1 MILLNMLEKHNEL
14 IDFLLNIEHTSI
26 ATKLGLIEETAI
38 VITDERL
45 YQAIGVIDYY
55 SRNSDEESK
64 QIVIVLSSILYTYK
78 QDHWTGLNQF
88 LVIVL
93 SRIGF
98 APSAIMVDE
107 NYDKESNTFSALSS
121 FISQISTTLNQLK
134 NEIFIKDRIYLL
146 TDFQKNIWDISTES
160 KFLGISAPTSA
171 GKSFVILL
179 KCIDN
184 IIKKGGNIVY
194 VVPTLSLIN
203 QVVNDFH
210 DKLKE
215 FSLDS
220 YEILTT
226 YNEQKNSN
234 IIYILTPER
243 AISAYNEN
251 AKPFGEVN
259 SFIVDEIQ
267 NIERLENTE
276 DERSKILFD
285 SLIEL
290 SFSYSPDLIIFS
302 GPRVSGLKNMG
313 FDIFQEL
320 NSNELSAVSSPVTN
334 FTYSI
339 LKKAN
344 KYYFKQYSQINNDCS
359 LIEIQNTDYLKI
371 GGKQYD
377 DKYLS
382 YLSIIINK
390 LGVDSKNIIF
400 SPTSGTARKIA
411 VDLAK
416 KNELVNLNLPLQ
428 SLIKYVSTTVHP
440 NYDLCKT
447 LDNGIAYHHGKVP
460 SHIRNVLEY
469 AIKDKMI
476 DTIVCTTTLMQGVNL
491 PAQNVIMRNG
501 YLSTRNNIQGVM
513 PKLTNYE
520 ISNLRGRAGR
530 LLKDFV
536 GRTFVLDENA
546 FDNQTDKQG
555 DLFKDENKDL
565 VSGYGKIFTS
575 NKSSITDAIF
585 NNKSNENL
593 PNEIGKDG
601 KFLITYIRFNILKH
615 GMDCLRRLNS
625 VGIDFTIDDIKLI
638 KDELEKELEVPTT
651 ICLKNRYID
660 PLVINDIYVNI
671 NSFIIPTNINENNLS
686 HHFFKLVGQI
696 KSKYPNYYSN
706 YFDGELSES
715 FFYTVTDW
723 MKEKPLNRILSGN
736 YFNDSNN
743 IDSKIDTIQKK
754 ICFDLTS
761 MLKPFYS
768 IKNSESSILS
778 CVEMGGYKSLTL
790 QLISLNI
797 PREVALILSETI
809 FAELNMNV
817 QSLDDTFVK
826 AFIKSKIDNIDF
838 WNRIQLQH
846 LL

>member
-1 MILLNMLEKHNEL
+1 MMLLLNKLEKHNDL
-14 IDFLLNIEHTSI
+14 ICYLLNIEHRSI
-26 ATKLGLIEETAI
+26 ATKLGLIHEPEI
-38 VITDERL
+38 FISDERL

-55 SRNSDEESK
+55 SRNFDEESK
-64 QIVIVLSSILYTYK
+64 QIVIVLSSILHTYK

-107 NYDKESNTFSALSS
+107 NYDDERNTFSALSS

-134 NEIFIKDRIYLL
+134 NEIFINDQLYLL
-146 TDFQKNIWDISTES
+146 TDFQKRIWDISIES

-215 FSLDS
+215 LALDN

-226 YNEQKNSN
+226 YNEKRNNN
-234 IIYILTPER
+234 IIYVLTPER
-243 AISAYNEN
+243 AIAAYNEN

-259 SFIVDEIQ
+259 TFIVDEIQ
-267 NIERLENTE
+267 NIERLENKE

-313 FDIFQEL
+313 FNIFQEL
-320 NSNELSAVSSPVTN
+320 NSNELSALSSPVTN

-339 LKKAN
+339 LKKGN
-344 KYYFKQYSQINNDCS
+344 KYYFKQYSQINQDCS
-359 LIEIQNTDYLKI
+359 LIEIQNTEYLKI
-371 GGKQYD
+371 GGKHYD

-382 YLSIIINK
+382 YLNVIINK
-390 LGVDSKNIIF
+390 LGINSKNIIF

-411 VDLAK
+411 IELAN
-416 KNELVNLNLPLQ
+416 KNANVNSSTPLQ

-440 NYDLCKT
+440 NYDLCRT
-447 LDNGIAYHHGKVP
+447 LDSGIAYHHGKVP
-460 SHIRNVLEY
+460 SHVRNVLEF
-469 AIKDKMI
+469 AIKEKMI

-501 YLSTRNNIQGVM
+501 YLSTRNIQGVM

-546 FDNQTDKQG
+546 FDNQTEKQG

-565 VSGYGKIFTS
+565 QSGYGKIFTS
-575 NKSSITDAIF
+575 NKLSITDAVF

-593 PNEIGKDG
+593 PNETGKDG

-615 GMDCLRRLNS
+615 GLECLKRLNS

-638 KDELEKELEVPTT
+638 KDELEKELEVPLA

-660 PLVINDIYVNI
+660 PLVINDIYINI
-671 NSFIIPTNINENNLS
+671 NSFAIPTNINENNLS
-686 HHFFKLVGQI
+686 HHFFKLVVQI

-706 YFDGELSES
+706 YFGGELSES

-768 IKNSESSILS
+768 IINAESSILS
-778 CVEMGGYKSLTL
+778 CIEMGAYKSLTL

-797 PREVALILSETI
+797 PREVALFLSETI
-809 FAELNMNV
+809 FSELEMNV

-826 AFIKSKIDNIDF
+826 AFIKSKIDDIDF
-838 WNRIQLQH
+838 WNRIQLTH
-846 LL
+846 LF

>member
-1 MILLNMLEKHNEL
+1 MIVGLNNLEKHNDV
-14 IDFLLNIEHTSI
+14 ISYLLNIEHSSI
-26 ATKLGLIEETAI
+26 ATKLGLIEESEI

-64 QIVIVLSSILYTYK
+64 QIVIVLSSILFTYK

-107 NYDKESNTFSALSS
+107 SYDNESNTFSALTS

-134 NEIFIKDRIYLL
+134 NEILIKDKSYLL
-146 TDFQKNIWDISTES
+146 TDFQKKIWDISIES

-184 IIKKGGNIVY
+184 IIKKGGNIIY

-210 DKLKE
+210 NKLKE
-215 FSLDS
+215 FSLDQ

-226 YNEQKNSN
+226 YNEKRNSN
-234 IIYILTPER
+234 IIYVLTPER

-251 AKPFGEVN
+251 TKPFGDVN

-267 NIERLENTE
+267 NIERLENKE

-290 SFSYSPDLIIFS
+290 SFSYSPDLVIFS

-320 NSNELSAVSSPVTN
+320 NSNELNAVSSPVAN

-344 KYYFKQYSQINNDCS
+344 KYYFKQYSQINKDCS
-359 LIEIQNTDYLKI
+359 IIEIQNTDYLKI
-371 GGKQYD
+371 GGKKYD

-382 YLSIIINK
+382 YLNNIINK
-390 LGVDSKNIIF
+390 LGIDSKNIIF

-411 VDLAK
+411 KDLAS
-416 KNELVNLNLPLQ
+416 KNVIVNSNLPLQ

-447 LDNGIAYHHGKVP
+447 LENGIAYHHGKIP

-491 PAQNVIMRNG
+491 PAQNIIMRNG
-501 YLSTRNNIQGVM
+501 YLSTKNIQGVM

-546 FDNQTDKQG
+546 FDNQIEKQG

-565 VSGYGKIFTS
+565 KSGYGKIFTN
-575 NKSSITDAIF
+575 NKSSITDAVF
-585 NNKSNENL
+585 YNKSNENL
-593 PNEIGKDG
+593 PSEIGKDC

-615 GMDCLRRLNS
+615 GMECLKRLNS

-638 KDELEKELEVPTT
+638 KNELDKELEVPIE

-660 PLVINDIYVNI
+660 PLVINDIYINI
-671 NSFIIPTNINENNLS
+671 NFFSIPTDINENNLS

-706 YFDGELSES
+706 YFNNELSES
-715 FFYTVTDW
+715 FFYTVIDW
-723 MKEKPLNRILSGN
+723 MKEKPLNKILSGN

-743 IDSKIDTIQKK
+743 IDLKIDTIQKK

-768 IKNSESSILS
+768 IKNSESSILNS
-778 CVEMGGYKSLTL
+778 IEMGGYKSLTL

-797 PREVALILSETI
+797 PREVALILNETL
-809 FAELNMNV
+809 FSKLNLNN
-817 QSLDDTFVK
+817 QNLDDAFVK
-826 AFIKSKIDNIDF
+826 EYIKSNIDNIDF